1 MAGFD
6 DNQPLRGP
14 DFEPPHTDSRETLLK
29 NENDPSAASSADT
42 SEQKQIGLY
51 QPSAPQT
58 PPQEGGRRKISA
70 SLRNKIVAASATGVL
85 GVGGLLG
92 LGALPGVTVVNVKE
106 VGVQYFGANV
116 ESVLDG
122 RTNDIWVKKMNTSS
136 KTLGINNLCAKGI
149 SVGCRF
155 SGMSDKEISK
165 LTERAKKAGV
175 DIEVTKSGKKNILG
189 KNSISE
195 VAVDGKT
202 MSAKEFAS
210 EIRKTNS
217 PTRKAMQSM
226 MKSRFSVWTGA
237 KINSLMS
244 KLGISKAK
252 SVSTAGS
259 VDEAKEKIKQN
270 QQGTEIDTKERLAIS
285 DDESDEKTKQENE
298 ANKKNNQTADE
309 IASGKQK
316 SGNFGDRI
324 RTNAL
329 KNLSS
334 NAQKTVTNIASSAAK
349 GILITGYV
357 DTACTVVNT
366 ISAIGYMAK
375 AVGALQLIR
384 FAMTI
389 SNTADAIKA
398 GEATN
403 EAIQAIG
410 ETLTSV
416 SELDGLTAFDSYGWN
431 WIAYGLLGDPT
442 DTAEFKVGGGLPS
455 DMTSFANK
463 AKELAAGGELCNFIQ
478 NPGVRVGSALIG
490 IVAAVFSGGTVTAA
504 QIGASVS
511 IAAGLSVIQSFSMP
525 LIADMVAGE
534 FVNDT
539 TIGNSAGNAYVSGL
553 GALYAQNNNATGLS
567 VLTVDQAVE
576 FNTSVKAT
584 YLAQVKE
591 ESVNESG
598 QFDATNPNSFLG
610 SLTTQLASTINS
622 RSAAD
627 ASSKLIALVTNPTA
641 KTASASNDDPAA
653 QYKVCTDD
661 EYTQLNIATDPFCN
675 PVYGLP
681 SATLSDEKMNPDTI
695 IEFMYNNK
703 YIDDNGSPIGKYSE
717 FVSQC
722 IENINPYGLANGAKN
737 EDTDGKIKPKECLM
751 SAGVYDEEFWVYTID
766 SNIYEKMQCL
776 LEDDAVA
783 CGSAI
788 ASDTTT
794 ANGTCPAET
803 SAIPEITTGWEDG
816 KEKSITLCAIPD
828 LARTPVQAD
837 SEFVKAIYGG
847 LAANNISSHAVN
859 ALAAP
864 SLLQIIQTAK
874 EKGVT
879 IGATFS
885 YRSYNEQKAIR
896 AIKTLDSNGNL
907 TSSTLPGS
915 YSSERAEAGKS
926 NHQMGLSLDFDETS
940 TRWMKICIAQNL
952 DGTDDG
958 RCYGWYDDV
967 GPKDPK
973 HFTYK
978 PK

>member
-116 ESVLDG
+116 ESVLDS
-122 RTNDIWVKKMNTSS
+122 RTNDVWVKKMNTSS
-136 KTLGINNLCAKGI
+136 KTAGVNNLCAKGI

-155 SGMSDKEISK
+155 SGMSDKEINK

-195 VAVDGKT
+195 VTVDGKT

-285 DDESDEKTKQENE
+285 DDDSDEKKAE
-298 ANKKNNQTADE
+298 KNRDNTNADTVE
-309 IASGKQK
+309 KQK
-316 SGNFGDRI
+316 SNNLGDRV

-329 KNLSS
+329 KNLGS
-334 NAQKTVTNIASSAAK
+334 ATQDTVTKMAGSVAK
-349 GILITGYV
+349 GVLITGYI
-357 DTACTVVNT
+357 DSACTVVNT

-403 EAIQAIG
+403 ESIQAIG
-410 ETLTSV
+410 EMLTSV
-416 SELDGLTAFDSYGWN
+416 SKLDGLTAFDSYGWN

-442 DTAEFKVGGGLPS
+442 DTAEFKVGGGLPG

-463 AKELAAGGELCNFIQ
+463 VKELAGGGEICNFIQ

-490 IVAAVFSGGTVTAA
+490 IVAAVFSGGTITTAQVVA
-504 QIGASVS
+504 NVALAG
-511 IAAGLSVIQSFSMP
+511 GLSLIQAFSMP

-567 VLTVDQAVE
+567 ALTVDAAVE
-576 FNTSVKAT
+576 FNKSVKAT

-653 QYKVCTDD
+653 PYKVCTDD

-675 PVYGLP
+675 PVYGL
-681 SATLSDEKMNPDTI
+681 SNTAIAMDPDDVI
-695 IEFMYNNK
+695 VYMYEHK